1 MMQPGQPQ
9 QMMMQPGQQQMMVT
23 QPGQQQMMVMQPG
36 QQQMMMQPGQQ
47 QQVMMVPQQ
56 TPQLMVPV
64 GSPEEPEKK
73 KQLLAGMAL
82 VWAFGFLSCILPIMT
97 YKVDA
102 GFMGSMESTQ
112 TFFGMCITTAGS
124 EMCQSGRPEGKG
136 GTGMLLTLLLMIVLG
151 ITLLLNICKWR
162 KKMCPLIVMA
172 LSSFLCFL
180 AAIMVGSFVSE
191 QKDAAMGL
199 IPVTA
204 GPAMVTLILG
214 GLTAVA
220 TAVGIN
226 KFG

>member
-1 MMQPGQPQ
+1 MQPGQPQ
-9 QMMMQPGQQQMMVT
+9 QMMM

-47 QQVMMVPQQ
+47 QMMMPQQ

-162 KKMCPLIVMA
+162 KKMCPLVVMA
-172 LSSFLCFL
+172 HRLCL
-180 AAIMVGSFVSE
+180 VVLINWTTAEPIQSILCRILRCLRQPTLCD
-191 QKDAAMGL
+191 QKL
-199 IPVTA
+199 Q
-204 GPAMVTLILG
+204 
-214 GLTAVA
+214 
-220 TAVGIN
+220 
-226 KFG
+226 

>member
-1 MMQPGQPQ
+1 MMMQPGQPQ
-9 QMMMQPGQQQMMVT
+9 QMMMQPGQPQQMMVM
-23 QPGQQQMMVMQPG
+23 QPGQQMMVMQPG
-36 QQQMMMQPGQQ
+36 QQQQMMMQP
-47 QQVMMVPQQ
+47 QQ
-56 TPQLMVPV
+56 TPPLMVPV
-64 GSPEEPEKK
+64 GSPAGPEKK

-97 YKVDA
+97 YNVNM
-102 GFMGSMESTQ
+102 GLMGSMEMTQ
-112 TFFGMCITTAGS
+112 TFFGMCVTMGGS
-124 EMCQSGRPEGKG
+124 QTCEAGRPEGKG

-162 KKMCPLIVMA
+162 TKMCPLVVMA

-180 AAIMVGSFVSE
+180 AAIMVGGHVSE
-191 QKDAAMGL
+191 QKDASMGL

-220 TAVGIN
+220 TAVGIS